1 MRVTVFNG
9 SPRKQGNTFEL
20 TKAILEELVE
30 RGAESEEV
38 LLFIKNILGCNNC
51 GMCQKG
57 DVRSYCSIPDDM
69 TYLYPKFL
77 ESDIVIFATP
87 IYMWNFTPCTIAF
100 LNRLHCLCRDAGS
113 YNLMANKK
121 VALAL
126 TMGAEEEV
134 ASFAI
139 GGFKEFAEYFEL
151 VYKGAISIPYAEK
164 ENIAAGQYDRNIKAF
179 VDSLLI

>member
-9 SPRKQGNTFEL
+9 SPRRNGNTSEL

-30 RGAESEEV
+30 NGVESEEV

-51 GMCQKG
+51 GSCQKG
-57 DVRSYCSIPDDM
+57 DVRSHCSIPDDM

-100 LNRLHCLCRDAGS
+100 LNRLHCLCRKADS
-113 YNLMANKK
+113 FNLME
-121 VALAL
+121 
-126 TMGAEEEV
+126 G
-134 ASFAI
+134 
-139 GGFKEFAEYFEL
+139 
-151 VYKGAISIPYAEK
+151 
-164 ENIAAGQYDRNIKAF
+164 
-179 VDSLLI
+179 